1 MNQAVQL
8 PAHLRALATLPSLA
22 DHAAEG
28 IGSSLPPHISIQ
40 GNQFALIDAT
50 GAAHEIET
58 THLDVCIID
67 RSDVICKSFYAEK
80 WSPDSS
86 DPPACFS
93 MNGIGPS
100 TESSSPQARTC
111 AECPNNVR
119 GSATSQMSGKPVK
132 ACRDEIK
139 LAVIVPGYDM
149 LFQFTLTP
157 GSFTNWRSYVQK
169 FKGQQFDIKHVMTR
183 LTFERGKS
191 GVLEFN
197 VRPYVQGGPAP
208 WIDEPTAQTQLKALT
223 AGSAGKATDLIV
235 GRTDRPRGGELP
247 SPQPAP
253 QIAAPAAAPQTA
265 LPASGQS
272 HSPSGMLPPQG
283 TPMRF
288 QGGGAPIASPSEPA
302 PAGRRRRTKAEM
314 EAARAPAQQP
324 VAQPQGFQP
333 APFRPAEQA
342 QAPFAQPAPQG
353 APFGIGQP
361 SPAPGDWM
369 AELDAMFPKT

>member
-119 GSATSQMSGKPVK
+119 GSAMSAMSNKPIK

-247 SPQPAP
+247 PPPAQA
-253 QIAAPAAAPQTA
+253 QIAAPSHQTA
-265 LPASGQS
+265 PEFQAQAALAMPSPAAE
-272 HSPSGMLPPQG
+272 
-283 TPMRF
+283 T
-288 QGGGAPIASPSEPA
+288 APT
-302 PAGRRRRTKAEM
+302 GRRRRTKAEM
-314 EAARAPAQQP
+314 EAAKTGVAPQQP
-324 VAQPQGFQP
+324 GGLQTSPGQIMPQTPPTAQPQGFQP
-333 APFRPAEQA
+333 APFRPAEPQA

-353 APFGIGQP
+353 APFGIGNPQTAP
-361 SPAPGDWM
+361 SDWS